1 MMKMKVYIDDR
12 IQDYPRELIDRWIG
26 ELPQWRR
33 DVVLRFRHD
42 AGQRQSLLAYR
53 LLCQGL
59 RDDWGIAEVPTF
71 QYNEHGKPGLPP
83 APPKGKGVLPQSA
96 KHQPLPFGGDGCVP
110 QFSLT
115 HCREAV
121 ACIIDERPCGI
132 DIEGRER
139 KISEGLIRHTMNDE
153 EQELIFGSSE
163 KEEQKLAFLRLWTR
177 KEAVLK
183 LIGTG
188 IRDDM
193 KDVLTACP
201 YQVETRESERYVLSL
216 ALCPRTFQSAN

>member
-1 MMKMKVYIDDR
+1 MMKMKVYIDDC

-59 RDDWGIAEVPTF
+59 RDDWGIAEAPAF
-71 QYNEHGKPGLPP
+71 QYNEHGKPMMEGPW
-83 APPKGKGVLPQSA
+83 
-96 KHQPLPFGGDGCVP
+96 
-110 QFSLT
+110 FSLA
-115 HCREAV
+115 HCKEAV
-121 ACIIDERPCGI
+121 ACIIDDKPCGI
-132 DIEGRER
+132 DIESRGRKLTESVVR
-139 KISEGLIRHTMNDE
+139 YSMNEDE
-153 EQELIFGSSE
+153 QREIHEAADPQ
-163 KEEQKLAFLRLWTR
+163 LAFLRLWTR